1 MATNE
6 QILAAIY
13 RVIDGGKLEIKPY
26 DDAFSCIRNMCD
38 EVGKKDV
45 AMTAKLKGRLRKAT
59 LMAKEQGVD
68 SFFAP
73 SFELNKRILCWE
85 ATESF
90 DSYMLYTEI
99 LRPREK
105 QFYLPRRKRLKI
117 LADAMQDL
125 ADHKIE
131 LLAISLPPGVGKTTL
146 ALFFLTWI
154 AGKHP
159 DKPILTGSHANSFL
173 TGAYTECLRMLD
185 PQGEYLWRDVFP
197 GLQVIS
203 TNAKDMMIDIGRDK
217 KDGKRFTTL
226 EFTSIGSGNAG
237 KVRAESLL
245 YADDLIP
252 SLEVALNETQLEKL
266 WGQYTTDLRQR
277 KIGDCVELSIATRWS
292 RRDVIGRLQN
302 YYGDS
307 DKARFISIPALNED
321 DESNFDYPI
330 DAGFSTD
337 FYHQQREIMDNA
349 SWEALYMNQ
358 PVERSGL
365 LYPQEELR
373 RYFEL
378 PDREPDAILSVTDT
392 KDRGTDYCVMPI
404 AYQYGQDYYIDDVLC
419 DNSSPDIVETRLVM
433 KLLEHNVHMS
443 RFESNSAGGRV
454 AEKVQNEVKNRNG
467 RTKITTKYTTQNKET
482 KILMA
487 SPFVKQHFLFKD
499 DSVIKD
505 DKEYRKFL
513 NMVCSYTMSGKNK
526 WDDPVDA
533 LSMLADFVQS
543 FTSAQ
548 VTVFNRPF

>member
-13 RVIDGGKLEIKPY
+13 RVIDSGKLEIKPY

-45 AMTAKLKGRLRKAT
+45 TMTAKLKGKLRKAT